1 VSRRR
6 ILLDENMPIQLRRLM
21 PRVEAVSTEFM
32 GWKGVGG
39 VRDEAQHP
47 GALW

>member
-1 VSRRR
+1 MS
-6 ILLDENMPIQLRRLM
+6 LKPTPID
-21 PRVEAVSTEFM
+21 PRAEETARVARAASV
-32 GWKGVGG
+32 GAIGG